1 MACGCP
7 IVSSDV
13 GAIPEMLDVKG
24 DACGICFKPQSS
36 DEVYRAVN
44 ILIDNDK
51 MKKTFVSKAKA
62 RVHRLYAM
70 PQVWE
75 QLLKIWNTK
84 TLYV

>member
-1 MACGCP
+1 MTTNKG
-7 IVSSDV
+7 
-13 GAIPEMLDVKG
+13 LDG
-24 DACGICFKPQSS
+24 DACGLCFKPQSS

-44 ILIDNDK
+44 SLIDNDK

-75 QLLKIWNTK
+75 QMLKIWNTR